1 MEHISETI
9 ARIINRK
16 QIDTQERTNR
26 SIAEGIVEGTIGEV
40 ERTIRNQQAKVLAS
54 GKYPNPVHQS
64 NHTMHEW
71 VKHQREELAD
81 SLIYLQCIDETNEEV
96 IEMLGAVIQY
106 IDQGQHGTARQ
117 ALIYAIH
124 RLGGGGESK

>member
-1 MEHISETI
+1 MKHISEAI
-9 ARIINRK
+9 ASMIGKGQHRAPSNE
-16 QIDTQERTNR
+16 QRTNEQVVDSVIANTERVVR
-26 SIAEGIVEGTIGEV
+26 S
-40 ERTIRNQQAKVLAS
+40 QQEKVLAS
-54 GKYPNPVHQS
+54 GKYEHPVHPE
-64 NHTMHEW
+64 NHTLKEW
-71 VKHQREELAD
+71 VGHQREELAD
-81 SLIYLQCIDETNEEV
+81 TLVYLECIDQTNDEV